1 MLSTKE
7 IKTSNG
13 NSPILKPGNHVVKIN
28 GIYLSVP
35 PYNSDAYDLVIDVE
49 SEPVGGDFKGFLV
62 DSNNENGPRYKG
74 QVARVNSQRYTFAD
88 TVLKNGNEINRDQ
101 EILKMLVKMAEALGL
116 RESLDQ
122 ITAGNIEE
130 FVKKSNRVFK
140 NGQYFNI
147 CIAGREWENSQ
158 GYINYNLFLPK
169 FNKNKVA
176 LENLDVDVEDSKLI
190 KFDEEEHIIKIK
202 TKTVSSFSSD
212 TEDDDDDDFDLF

>member
-101 EILKMLVKMAEALGL
+101 EILKMLVKMAEALDL
-116 RESLDQ
+116 RKSLDQ

>member
-13 NSPILKPGNHVVKIN
+13 NAPILKPGNHVVKIN

-122 ITAGNIEE
+122 MTAGNIEE